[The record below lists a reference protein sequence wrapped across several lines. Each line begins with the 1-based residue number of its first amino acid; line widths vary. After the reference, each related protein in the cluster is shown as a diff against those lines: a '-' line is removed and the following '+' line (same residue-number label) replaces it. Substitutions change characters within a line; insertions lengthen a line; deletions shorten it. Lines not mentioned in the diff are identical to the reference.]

1 MKKASTKLR
10 AQKLILRA
18 ASRIFGE
25 RGFDGASVQNVA
37 DEAGVSKSLIHYH
50 FHTKEKLL
58 LEAQKAT
65 FRELH
70 RRISDGAERGQ
81 VGLRAALSAL
91 DSMWESI
98 RDLREGAPFVVETLS
113 LAGQKKELRP
123 HIHSFYQESTAL
135 LSDGIER
142 VFADDIHR
150 LAIPPERM
158 AVLLRIVLEGLTVE
172 LAHVQDSSDLRIVDQ
187 AYADMRKLF
196 GDFVL
201 LKEAHEE
208 LDTASTKELEI
219 PLPW

>member
-1 MKKASTKLR
+1 MKKSKTKKR

-25 RGFDGASVQNVA
+25 MGYDGASVQKVA
-37 DEAGVSKSLIHYH
+37 DEAGVSKSLVHYH

-58 LEAQKAT
+58 LEAQKTT

-70 RRISDGAERGQ
+70 RRISEGAKRGDI
-81 VGLRAALSAL
+81 GLRAALSAL

-113 LAGQKKELRP
+113 LAGKKKDLQPNIRA
-123 HIHSFYQESTAL
+123 FYEESTAL
-135 LSDGIER
+135 LSDGIKC
-142 VFADDIHR
+142 VFAEDLER
-150 LAIPPERM
+150 LAIPPDRM
-158 AVLLRIVLEGLTVE
+158 AILLRIVLEGLTVE
-172 LAHVQDSSDLRIVDQ
+172 LAQVQTTADLRRVDQ

-196 GDFVL
+196 GDFVI
-201 LKEAHEE
+201 LKESQEITTGSHTDEN
-208 LDTASTKELEI
+208 I